1 MSQLPNILIV
11 DDRTENLFLV
21 EYALRSIDAHLIKA
35 LSGAEAIEKIA
46 GLDLALAIIDVQMPG
61 MNGYELVTMMNEDR
75 EGDKVPVIFLTANN
89 SNSLDVIKGYSVGAV
104 DYLIKPFPNFI
115 LVSKVNTFLE
125 IYNQKKTIR
134 DDAILLKKSA
144 EELSELNLVLKIN
157 EEKYRNYIQRA
168 PYGIF
173 VADENGHYLEV
184 NDTACRLSGY
194 SEEQLL
200 QMSIPDILPEESL
213 KSGLDHFKTLVT
225 TGSSKGDI
233 LFKRSDGTKWWW
245 NLEAVK
251 LSDTRFLGF
260 AEEITARKLAE
271 NALRK
276 SEADLRQSQHI
287 ARLCSW
293 ELEANSNT
301 LVWSDEVYE
310 IFDIPRDGT
319 PVTSEALENIIH
331 PDDLERFTEV
341 ITGDIPPGNLP
352 ALEYRIIHRD
362 GTIHYLLAEGQ
373 MTVDKDSRPTKGF
386 GTVQDITEFKLAEQA
401 IKLSEEKYKTMLNAS
416 PDGILIIDMKGII
429 TEVSG
434 IALELFGAEN
444 REDLLKKRILKF
456 IPPSEKFTIRTIL
469 EKTINEGLAQ
479 DIEIKIRKKNR
490 ATFAGEASITLI
502 QGSDGEPL
510 SFMVIVRDISFRKK
524 VETKQIHADRM
535 ANLGE
540 MASGIAHEINQP
552 LNIISMVMDKIL
564 FEIEKSDKIDIPF
577 LLQKSERI
585 FENITR
591 MRNIIDHIRAF
602 SRSHEDYVLSS
613 FDANVSIQNATSMM
627 IEQLKHLGI
636 ELYLHLDNKIPSIIG
651 DTYKFEQ
658 VIINL
663 LTNAKDAVL
672 EKKNR
677 TGIAQ
682 GMQIEIT
689 SFLENQCLIVE
700 VSDNGIGISQEDIH
714 NIMLPFYT
722 TKEEGKGTG
731 LGLSICYQII
741 KEMDGTIDI
750 LNDEK
755 TIIRLVLNIPK
766 EK

>member
-21 EYALRSIDAHLIKA
+21 EYALRSIKATLIKA
-35 LSGAEAIEKIA
+35 LSGEEALGKIRDIE
-46 GLDLALAIIDVQMPG
+46 LALAIVDVQMPE
-61 MNGYELVTMMNEDR
+61 MSGYDLVTIMNESR
-75 EGDKVPVIFLTANN
+75 PNDKVPVIFLTANN

-125 IYNQKKTIR
+125 IYNQKRTIR
-134 DDAILLKKSA
+134 NDAILLKKSA
-144 EELSELNLVLKIN
+144 DALLELNIVLKIN
-157 EEKYRNYIQRA
+157 EEKYRNYIQSA

-173 VADENGHYLEV
+173 VADETGRYLEV
-184 NDTACRLSGY
+184 NDTACRLTGY
-194 SEEQLL
+194 SESQLL
-200 QMSIPDILPEESL
+200 GMSIPDLLPPESMTL
-213 KSGLDHFKTLVT
+213 GLAHFNRLVE
-225 TGSSKGDI
+225 TGSSKSDI
-233 LFKRSDGTKWWW
+233 LFSRSDGTKRWW
-245 NLEAVK
+245 NMEAVK

-260 AEEITARKLAE
+260 AEEITERKLAE
-271 NALRK
+271 NALKK
-276 SEADLRQSQHI
+276 SEADLMQSQHI

-293 ELEANSNT
+293 ELELNSDN
-301 LVWSDEVYE
+301 LAWSNEVYE
-310 IFDIPRDGT
+310 IFDISRDIVQ
-319 PVTSEALENIIH
+319 VTSDCIQKVIH
-331 PDDLERFTEV
+331 PDDLERFREV
-341 ITGDIPPGNLP
+341 VTGDTIAGILP
-352 ALEYRIIHRD
+352 SLEYRIIHRD
-362 GTIHYLLAEGQ
+362 GSIHYLLAGGRIETDQEG
-373 MTVDKDSRPTKGF
+373 KPCRGF

-416 PDGILIIDMKGII
+416 PDGILIIDMKGVI

-434 IALELFGAEN
+434 IGLELFGAES
-444 REDLLKKRILKF
+444 REDLLKKRILRF
-456 IPPSEKFTIRTIL
+456 IPLSEKSTIRNIV

-490 ATFAGEASITLI
+490 TIFAGEASITLI

-524 VETKQIHADRM
+524 LETKQIHADRM

-564 FEIEKSDKIDIPF
+564 FEIEKADSIDMPF

-602 SRSHEDYVLSS
+602 SRTHEDYVLSA
-613 FDANVSIQNATSMM
+613 FDVNTSIQSATSMM

-636 ELYLHLDNKIPSIIG
+636 ELFLHLDHRIPSIIG

-663 LTNAKDAVL
+663 LTNAKDAIL
-672 EKKNR
+672 EKKSKAGSYPGMKI
-677 TGIAQ
+677 GIS
-682 GMQIEIT
+682 
-689 SFLENQCLIVE
+689 SFLENQNLVVE
-700 VSDNGIGISQEDIH
+700 VSDDGIGIGQEDIH

-741 KEMDGTIDI
+741 KEMNGTIDI
-750 LNDEK
+750 LNDKE
-755 TIIRLVLNIPK
+755 TIVRIVLNLPRDK
-766 EK
+766 

>member
-21 EYALRSIDAHLIKA
+21 EYALRSIKATLIKA
-35 LSGAEAIEKIA
+35 LSGEEALGKIRDIE
-46 GLDLALAIIDVQMPG
+46 LALAIVDVQMPE
-61 MNGYELVTMMNEDR
+61 MSGYDLVTIMNESR
-75 EGDKVPVIFLTANN
+75 PNDKVPVIFLTANN

-125 IYNQKKTIR
+125 IYNQKRTIR
-134 DDAILLKKSA
+134 NDAILLKKSA
-144 EELSELNLVLKIN
+144 DALLELNIVLKIN
-157 EEKYRNYIQRA
+157 EEKYRNYIQSA

-173 VADENGHYLEV
+173 VADETGRYLEV
-184 NDTACRLSGY
+184 NDTACRLTGY
-194 SEEQLL
+194 SESQLL
-200 QMSIPDILPEESL
+200 GMSIPDLLPPESMTL
-213 KSGLDHFKTLVT
+213 GLAHFNRLVE
-225 TGSSKGDI
+225 TGSSKSDI
-233 LFKRSDGTKWWW
+233 LFSRSDGTKRWW
-245 NLEAVK
+245 NMEAVK

-260 AEEITARKLAE
+260 AEEITERKLAE
-271 NALRK
+271 NALKK
-276 SEADLRQSQHI
+276 SEADLMQSQHI

-293 ELEANSNT
+293 ELELNSDN
-301 LVWSDEVYE
+301 LAWSNEVYE
-310 IFDIPRDGT
+310 IFDISRDIV
-319 PVTSEALENIIH
+319 PVTSDCIQKVIH
-331 PDDLERFTEV
+331 PDDLERFREV
-341 ITGDIPPGNLP
+341 VTGDTIAGILP
-352 ALEYRIIHRD
+352 SLEYRIIHRD
-362 GTIHYLLAEGQ
+362 GSIHYLLAGGRIETDQEG
-373 MTVDKDSRPTKGF
+373 KPCRGF

-416 PDGILIIDMKGII
+416 PDGILIIDMKGVI

-434 IALELFGAEN
+434 IGLELFGAES
-444 REDLLKKRILKF
+444 REDLLKKRILRF
-456 IPPSEKFTIRTIL
+456 IPLSEKSTIRNIV

-479 DIEIKIRKKNR
+479 DFEIKIRKKNR
-490 ATFAGEASITLI
+490 TIFAGEASITLI

-524 VETKQIHADRM
+524 LETKQIHADRM

-564 FEIEKSDKIDIPF
+564 FEIEKADSIDMPF

-602 SRSHEDYVLSS
+602 SRTHEDYVLSA
-613 FDANVSIQNATSMM
+613 FDVNTSIQSATSMM

-636 ELYLHLDNKIPSIIG
+636 ELFLHLDHRIPSIIG

-663 LTNAKDAVL
+663 LTNAKDAIL
-672 EKKNR
+672 EKKSKAGSYPGMKI
-677 TGIAQ
+677 GIS
-682 GMQIEIT
+682 
-689 SFLENQCLIVE
+689 SFLENQNLVVE
-700 VSDNGIGISQEDIH
+700 VSDDGIGIGQEDIH

-741 KEMDGTIDI
+741 KEMNGTIDI
-750 LNDEK
+750 LNDKE
-755 TIIRLVLNIPK
+755 TIVRIVLNLPRDK
-766 EK
+766 

>member
-276 SEADLRQSQHI
+276 SEADLRQSQHL

-310 IFDIPRDGT
+310 IFDIPRDT
-319 PVTSEALENIIH
+319 APVSSEALEKIIH
-331 PDDLERFTEV
+331 PDDLERFREV

-444 REDLLKKRILKF
+444 REDLLKKRILRF